1 MRITPIHS
9 MPTSISTNNR
19 QNNTSQ
25 KNVNRDINFQGL
37 SYLLLVLAGKGIK
50 SSAKTVEKIKAIRE
64 LEAGLNR
71 PWDDKFVEYV
81 RALTKT
87 PDSVYDYDHAG
98 LIDVFNNDK
107 INFINETRWR
117 TLNNI
122 DYIEDKNHYNIQC
135 KKEFLKS
142 FFENGNELTSKF
154 LETFES
160 LDDNIF
166 KSFKEET
173 IDTCLF
179 SSKYNRI
186 RKDRVVLDERIHP
199 DDYCCACNPFRIQNF
214 TVSRG
219 DNLITTREEIFLRQI
234 YNNLKLIATL
244 DMSVYNRFIRSRRSI
259 IEQSKQKLENHFARI
274 NSLTS
279 SEYDRPQNLYD
290 DYYSNIKPIG

>member
-1 MRITPIHS
+1 

-142 FFENGNELTSKF
+142 FFENGHELTSKF

-160 LDDNIF
+160 
-166 KSFKEET
+166 KK
-173 IDTCLF
+173 
-179 SSKYNRI
+179 
-186 RKDRVVLDERIHP
+186 
-199 DDYCCACNPFRIQNF
+199 
-214 TVSRG
+214 
-219 DNLITTREEIFLRQI
+219 
-234 YNNLKLIATL
+234 
-244 DMSVYNRFIRSRRSI
+244 
-259 IEQSKQKLENHFARI
+259 
-274 NSLTS
+274 
-279 SEYDRPQNLYD
+279 
-290 DYYSNIKPIG
+290 